1 MAALALLCVAPVSG
15 VRAQAGAAAAPVKIA
30 VMNVRNAIV
39 ATAEGKQAQA
49 QLQSQFAPKQNEL
62 QNMQKQIEDLQRR
75 LSEGARTLSDEEKAK
90 MQREGELLT
99 RRLQRN
105 NDDLN
110 EELNAAQSEIV
121 DSIGRK
127 MLEVLDRYSRENGFT
142 VVLDTSAQ
150 GSPVVYGSSQS
161 DITPEDRPALRPGLS
176 GQGWSARG
184 FDSSSKAGNTGSC
197 SREETDSVRNSRRK
211 FRFRPGASSR
221 GPRRFVPPSFIQ
233 MSRLFFSE
241 GSAACFWRNG

>member
-1 MAALALLCVAPVSG
+1 MNVNLRSKGSWAALALLCVAPVSS

-49 QLQSQFAPKQNEL
+49 LLQSQFAPKQNEL
-62 QNMQKQIEDLQRR
+62 QGMQKQIEDLQTK
-75 LSEGARTLSDEEKAK
+75 LTAGQRTLSTDEQAK
-90 MQREGELLT
+90 MQRDGEMLQ
-99 RRLQRN
+99 RRLQRGT
-105 NDDLN
+105 DDLN
-110 EELNAAQSEIV
+110 EELQAAQGELV

-161 DITPEDRPALRPGLS
+161 DITQEIVRLYDQAYPVKGGAAPAASTPAAPRPATP
-176 GQGWSARG
+176 APAPAK
-184 FDSSSKAGNTGSC
+184 KAT
-197 SREETDSVRNSRRK
+197 
-211 FRFRPGASSR
+211 P
-221 GPRRFVPPSFIQ
+221 
-233 MSRLFFSE
+233 
-241 GSAACFWRNG
+241 